1 MTAARVRIAPSPTGD
16 PHVGT
21 AYIGL
26 FNMALARSQGGA
38 FVLRVE
44 DTDRVRS
51 TPESEQ
57 GIMTFLRWVGLEWDE
72 GPDVGGDY
80 GPYRQ
85 SERTEIY
92 REHVDLLVQKGSAY
106 PCFCT
111 SERLTELRAE
121 QRAAGGMIGYDR
133 HCRELAPEEATARI
147 NAGESYVVRMKM
159 PVDGE
164 TIIHDELRGAIHY
177 ENKQIDDQ
185 VLLKSDG
192 FPTYHLANV
201 VDDHLMEISHVIR
214 AEEWIP
220 STPKHVVLYEAFGWE
235 MPKFLHLSLLRNS
248 DKSKISKRKNPVSL
262 EWFKQAG
269 FLPEAL
275 LNFLGLMGYSMTDD
289 REQFSFDEMLAEFD
303 TNRLTVSE
311 PVFDMAKLEWLNGQ
325 WMRAIGQDD
334 LKKQIQEFIF
344 NEKMDQIMPLIQER
358 LHRLD
363 GFMDT
368 VSYFFQMDVPFDP
381 QAFPIKRWPT
391 KETDGES
398 PKAPF
403 RAMNKAFKQI
413 LSDVESMKSFDDPDA
428 LEAYFREFC
437 EKSGWK
443 TKELF
448 MAMRFAMTGR
458 KASPPLFDTMIV
470 LGKPRVQYR
479 LRKAMEAFRG
489 LISR

>member
-1 MTAARVRIAPSPTGD
+1 
-16 PHVGT
+16 
-21 AYIGL
+21 
-26 FNMALARSQGGA
+26 MALAKSQGGK

-44 DTDRVRS
+44 DTDQVRS

-57 GIMTFLRWVGLEWDE
+57 GIMQFLRWVGLEWDE
-72 GPDVGGDY
+72 GPDVGGDF

-85 SERTEIY
+85 SERSEIY
-92 REHVDLLVQKGSAY
+92 RDHVEQLIGKEGAY
-106 PCFCT
+106 YCFCT
-111 SERLTELRAE
+111 SERLTELRSS

-133 HCRELAPEEATARI
+133 KCRSMAPQEAKSRALG
-147 NAGESYVVRMKM
+147 GEAHVVRMKM
-159 PVDGE
+159 PTEGE
-164 TIIHDELRGAIHY
+164 TIFEDELRGTIHY
-177 ENKQIDDQ
+177 DNKQIDDQ

-201 VDDHLMEISHVIR
+201 VDDHLMEITHVIR

-220 STPKHVVLYEAFGWE
+220 STPKHVVLYDAFGWDC
-235 MPKFLHLSLLRNS
+235 PKFLHLSLLRNL

-275 LNFLGLMGYSMTDD
+275 LNFLGLMGYSMSDE
-289 REQFSFDEMLAEFD
+289 REQFSFDEMVADFD
-303 TNRLTVSE
+303 TKRLTVSE
-311 PVFDMAKLEWLNGQ
+311 PVFDLAKLEWLNGQ
-325 WMRAIGQDD
+325 WMRAIKEED
-334 LKKQIQEFIF
+334 LKQHIQDFIF
-344 NEKMDQIMPLIQER
+344 NEKMEEIMPLIQER

-363 GFMDT
+363 GFMDL

-381 QAFPIKRWPT
+381 EAFPIKRWPT
-391 KETDGES
+391 KEQDGED

-413 LSDVESMKSFDDPDA
+413 LAEVEAMKAFDDPEA
-428 LEAYFREFC
+428 LEQLFRDFC

-458 KASPPLFDTMIV
+458 KASPPLFETMIV

-479 LRKAMEAFRG
+479 LRKAMETFRA